1 MCIWLSIKIQVDK
14 NRKEEN
20 ERKEGREII
29 LAGFRK
35 SVHVKGARSIYMEV
49 ITRPRTNLHAN
60 KGRQR
65 ESADAPLSRDS
76 EHGRSRTHIYIVARR
91 RHLCVR
97 CYQYDANL
105 DRYAQPSALFSVIF
119 HDGSSFLA
127 SYVTQSR
134 VIFQNFP
141 EIASRHVSRASRRIS
156 VR

>member
-1 MCIWLSIKIQVDK
+1 M
-14 NRKEEN
+14 KE
-20 ERKEGREII
+20 RGGGKII
-29 LAGFRK
+29 LAVFGK
-35 SVHVKGARSIYMEV
+35 SIHVKGARSIYMEV

-127 SYVTQSR
+127 SFVTQPR

-141 EIASRHVSRASRRIS
+141 EIASRHVSRAFRRIS